1 MFARVLQLI
10 RKNAVRPLSTSD
22 VKKRIKELYKQKEYL
37 KAYSEHTNIR
47 VALDPHLA
55 VGGMWEEIGR
65 LQADFLISKG
75 LLPTHKFLDIGCGTL
90 RGGRHFIKYL
100 DTGNYAGVDISV
112 KAVKYG
118 KNLVREEALGAKQ
131 PRLLIDKN
139 GDFKFTEFSGE
150 IFDYLIAQSVF
161 THLMPQHI
169 EGCFQHIGSIM
180 GIDSKFFFTFN
191 EGAAFTQLGLK
202 DFSYPFS
209 FFESLAKTY
218 GFELADYSVEYRHPR
233 GQRMAQISKR
243 SQSFD

>member
-10 RKNAVRPLSTSD
+10 KRNAHRPLSTSD
-22 VKKRIKELYKQKEYL
+22 VNRRIDELYQQKEYL
-37 KAYSEHTNIR
+37 EAYSEHTNIR
-47 VALDPHLA
+47 VSIDPHLA

-65 LQADFLISKG
+65 LQMNFLVNHG

-100 DTGNYAGVDISV
+100 NAGNYAGMDISV

-118 KNLVREEALGAKQ
+118 KDLVREEGLAEKQ
-131 PRLLIDKN
+131 PRLLIDKD
-139 GDFKFTEFSGE
+139 GDLRFTEFSGE
-150 IFDYLIAQSVF
+150 IFDYLLAQSVF
-161 THLMPQHI
+161 THLMPKHI

-218 GFELADYSVEYRHPR
+218 GFELADYSVEYSHPR

-243 SQSFD
+243 SL